1 MAAYG
6 IFDLREVTDTD
17 KLEEY
22 RRGVSQTVEEYGG
35 RYIVLGGDPQVM
47 EGDWQPRFLVLI
59 EFPSVAQARLWY
71 DSPEYRDLK
80 ALRHA
85 AAKGD
90 AVLVT
95 GVS

>member
-6 IFDLREVTDTD
+6 IFDLREVTDMD
-17 KLEEY
+17 KMEEY

-35 RYIVLGGDPQVM
+35 RYIVLGGDPQVI
-47 EGDWQPRFLVLI
+47 EGDWEPRFLVLI

-80 ALRHA
+80 ALRRA

-90 AVLVT
+90 AILVT